1 MEVAYNY
8 VAQGV
13 FTVDSSLL
21 VCVLRHQLRSSW
33 ALPYPRAQLS
43 VSTRRD
49 LCIRRDGA
57 VSRFCRRRDGHGG
70 KAICLSLHGE

>member
-13 FTVDSSLL
+13 STVDSLLL

-43 VSTRRD
+43 TLAVRRG
-49 LCIRRDGA
+49 ISVRQG
-57 VSRFCRRRDGHGG
+57 S
-70 KAICLSLHGE
+70 E

>member
-13 FTVDSSLL
+13 STVDSLL
-21 VCVLRHQLRSSW
+21 LICVLRHQLRSSW

-43 VSTRRD
+43 IS
-49 LCIRRDGA
+49 
-57 VSRFCRRRDGHGG
+57 S
-70 KAICLSLHGE
+70 